1 MPAHHLP
8 RLMRREGCRGRWA
21 AFVAGYR
28 AIGYDYEQAG
38 FSYDVT
44 TFGPVAGFEL
54 NFS

>member
-8 RLMRREGCRGRWA
+8 RLMRRGA

-28 AIGYDYEQAG
+28 AIGYDYAQAG
-38 FSYDVT
+38 FSYHIT